1 MSVLQVIRADGIL
14 TVQDL
19 GRPGHIAQGLSRGGA
34 MDRLAL
40 IEAAALLGRN
50 TVQAGIEMAGAGGV
64 FTVDQPM
71 RIALTGAP
79 MTATLDGA
87 PLRWQASHRIEPG
100 ESLRIGGA
108 QSGAYSYL
116 TTAGGIATPDWLG
129 SRAAHLTIG
138 IGAVLKAGSRLPAG
152 ADPDPDAPSRTI
164 AVANRFAGGTVRI
177 IDGPQTAIFSDEVL
191 AKFAATEFTR
201 AAHGNRQGVRLDA
214 ESRFTAG
221 QTGIA
226 SDMVQPGDLQMIGDG
241 VPYVLL
247 AECQTMGGYPRIG
260 TVIPTDLPLI
270 AQAPPGA
277 RIRFL
282 RIGLDQADGLYR
294 DEVQLLRETAS
305 RCRNL
310 VRDPA
315 QMADLLSY
323 QLVGGVTRGDELEE
337 TECRSI

>member
-1 MSVLQVIRADGIL
+1 MSFLQIIRADGIL

-40 IEAAALLGRN
+40 IEAAALLGH
-50 TVQAGIEMAGAGGV
+50 VEVVAGIEMAGAGGS
-64 FTVDQPM
+64 FSVDQPM

-79 MTATLDGA
+79 MTATLDDA
-87 PLRWQASHRIEPG
+87 PLRWLASHRIEPG
-100 ESLRIGGA
+100 QQLRIGGA
-108 QSGAYSYL
+108 QTGAYSYL
-116 TTAGGIATPDWLG
+116 TPAGGIATPPWLA
-129 SRAAHLTIG
+129 SRATHLNIG
-138 IGAVLKAGSRLPAG
+138 IGVVLQPGARLPVG
-152 ADPDPDAPSRTI
+152 PDTNPDAAARI
-164 AVANRFAGGTVRI
+164 IDVQNRFKGGTVRI
-177 IDGPQTAIFSDEVL
+177 IDGPQTALFPDAVL
-191 AKFAATEFTR
+191 AAFAATEFTR

-214 ESRFTAG
+214 PGRFASD

-226 SDMVQPGDLQMIGDG
+226 SDMLGPGDLQMTGDG

-260 TVIPTDLPLI
+260 TVFPGDLPLI
-270 AQAPPGA
+270 AQTPPGGLV
-277 RIRFL
+277 RFL
-282 RIGLDQADGLYR
+282 RLSLDQADALYR
-294 DEVQLLRETAS
+294 SEAQVLREAAS

-315 QMADLLSY
+315 LMADLLSY

-337 TECRSI
+337 C